1 MSNPYGGEYPPY
13 QPAPNPY
20 DNSAYGSART
30 PFDGVSLAALI
41 CSATCCAAPVGVA
54 LGIAGLVRT
63 GGGRRTGRWAAVTG
77 LVLGTVLTLAMAGFL
92 VFAIVLGSQSVQED
106 DARAGQ
112 CVDVNSLDIVEK
124 ADCDEP
130 HDGEII
136 WAGRFSGELL
146 ESFDSRSTQD
156 FCAALPGLRT
166 TYRSAVEGDEYE
178 ASVSVDAFDEDEP
191 DTGDWFFCYLT
202 RGDGDRL
209 NGPVGSDGSDGSG
222 GSGGST
228 GA

>member
-41 CSATCCAAPVGVA
+41 CSVTCCAAPVGIA

-77 LVLGTVLTLAMAGFL
+77 LALGTVLTLAMAGFL
-92 VFAIVLGSQSVQED
+92 VFAIVLGSHSVQED
-106 DARAGQ
+106 EARAGQ

-136 WAGRFSGELL
+136 WAGRFTDELVR
-146 ESFDSRSTQD
+146 SFETSSTQE
-156 FCAALPGLRT
+156 FCAALPNLDAA
-166 TYRSAVEGDEYE
+166 YRAATQGNEYE
-178 ASVSVDAFDEDEP
+178 ASVSIDAFDEDEP
-191 DTGDWFFCYLT
+191 DRGDWFFCYLT
-202 RGDGDRL
+202 RGDGEPL
-209 NGPVGSDGSDGSG
+209 EGPVGSDGSG